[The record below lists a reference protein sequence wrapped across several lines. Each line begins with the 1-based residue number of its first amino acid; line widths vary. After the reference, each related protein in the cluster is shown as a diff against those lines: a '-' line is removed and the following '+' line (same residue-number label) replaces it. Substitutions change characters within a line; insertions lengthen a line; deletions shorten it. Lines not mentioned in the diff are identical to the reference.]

1 MEEGIF
7 EGLKVLDCASF
18 IAAPAAATVLSDFGA
33 EVIKIEPP
41 GSGDPY
47 RNLPNLP
54 GYPRS
59 QHNFA
64 WLLESRNK
72 RSLALDLTKPEGQAV
87 LHRLVAEADV
97 FITNFPPAVRGR
109 LGMTYAELAPLNER
123 LIYASFTGY
132 GEKGEEANK
141 PGFDSNAYWARS
153 GLMDLVRAD
162 TDTTP
167 ARSVAGMGDHPCAM
181 ALYGAIVTAL
191 YKRERTGKGSHVS
204 SNLMANGIWANGVLA
219 QAKLCGAKFGERR
232 PRERA
237 LNAVTNHYKCRDG
250 RWIIL
255 SLLNEER
262 QWPALARCLGREDF
276 ITDARFATK
285 PDRHARSLELIR
297 IFDEIFA
304 TRDLAEWRKMLDGNG
319 LVFGVVGIL
328 DDIPDDRQMIDNDV
342 LVPFEDD
349 TMLTVNSPIWV
360 DGSHEGHA
368 AASARTSASTA
379 TRCCARPAMTRPR
392 SRSCERRAR
401 WREARLA
408 HVRGAACD
416 RLDHAASLPTVETD
430 SRKMRQ
436 LLRHEATA
444 SDCGS
449 APSRRRQ
456 GR

>member
-1 MEEGIF
+1 MESGIF
-7 EGLKVLDCASF
+7 AGLKVLDCASF

-54 GYPRS
+54 GYPHS
-59 QHNFA
+59 EHNYA
-64 WLLESRNK
+64 WLLEARNK
-72 RSLALDLTKPEGQAV
+72 RSLALDLGKPEARAV

-97 FITNFPPAVRGR
+97 FITNFPPPVRERLAV
-109 LGMTYAELAPLNER
+109 TYAELAPLNER

-162 TDTTP
+162 EKTTP

-181 ALYGAIVTAL
+181 ALYSAIVTAL
-191 YKRERTGKGSHVS
+191 YKREKTGRGSLVR
-204 SNLMANGIWANGVLA
+204 SNLMANGVWASGVLA
-219 QAKLCGAKFGERR
+219 QAKLCGARFEERR

-262 QWPALARCLGREDF
+262 QWPVLTKCLGREDL
-276 ITDARFATK
+276 IADPRFVTK
-285 PDRHARSLELIR
+285 AERHARSLELIG
-297 IFDEIFA
+297 IFDQVFA
-304 TRDLAEWRKMLDGNG
+304 SKDLAQWRQILDGNG

-328 DDIPDDRQMIDNDV
+328 DDIPTDRQMIENDV
-342 LVPFEDD
+342 LVPFEGDGL
-349 TMLTVNSPIWV
+349 LTINSPIWI
-360 DGSHEGHA
+360 DGSDKQKPRHPPKIGQHSDEVLREVGFDA
-368 AASARTSASTA
+368 AEILSLRAS
-379 TRCCARPAMTRPR
+379 
-392 SRSCERRAR
+392 
-401 WREARLA
+401 
-408 HVRGAACD
+408 G
-416 RLDHAASLPTVETD
+416 TV
-430 SRKMRQ
+430 
-436 LLRHEATA
+436 
-444 SDCGS
+444 G
-449 APSRRRQ
+449 
-456 GR
+456 

>member
-1 MEEGIF
+1 MEKGIF

-33 EVIKIEPP
+33 DVIKIEPP

-54 GYPRS
+54 GYPVS

-64 WLLESRNK
+64 WMLEARNK
-72 RSLALDLTKPEGQAV
+72 RSLALDLSKPDGQAV
-87 LHRLVAEADV
+87 LHRLAADADV
-97 FITNFPPAVRGR
+97 FITNYPPAVRER
-109 LGMTYAELAPLNER
+109 LGITHAHLAPHNER

-162 TDTTP
+162 IHTTP
-167 ARSVAGMGDHPCAM
+167 ARSIAGMGDHPCAM
-181 ALYGAIVTAL
+181 AFYGAIVTAL

-204 SNLMANGIWANGVLA
+204 SNLMANGVWAASVLA

-237 LNAVTNHYKCRDG
+237 LNAVTNHYRCKDD

-255 SLLNEER
+255 SLLNEDR
-262 QWPALARCLGREDF
+262 QWPALARCLAREDL
-276 ITDARFATK
+276 ISDPRFATRA
-285 PDRHARSLELIR
+285 DRHARSLELIK

-304 TRDLAEWRKMLDGNG
+304 TRPLAEWRKLLDGNG

-328 DDIPDDRQMIDNDV
+328 DDIPTDRQMLDNEV
-342 LVPFEDD
+342 LVPFEND
-349 TMLTVNSPIWV
+349 TMLTINSPIWV
-360 DGSHEGHA
+360 SG
-368 AASARTSASTA
+368 ASKVPPRKAPGIGEHSDEILRQAGFDEASIRKLRTF
-379 TRCCARPAMTRPR
+379 
-392 SRSCERRAR
+392 
-401 WREARLA
+401 
-408 HVRGAACD
+408 G
-416 RLDHAASLPTVETD
+416 TV
-430 SRKMRQ
+430 
-436 LLRHEATA
+436 A
-444 SDCGS
+444 
-449 APSRRRQ
+449 
-456 GR
+456 

>member
-1 MEEGIF
+1 MVGSFGKLIPAHGTRISRGHGSDAKMDKGIF

-33 EVIKIEPP
+33 DVIKIEPP
-41 GSGDPY
+41 GMGDPY

-54 GYPRS
+54 GYPVS
-59 QHNFA
+59 EHNFA

-72 RSLALDLTKPEGQAV
+72 KSLALDLSKSEGQAV
-87 LHRLVAEADV
+87 LHRLAGEADV
-97 FITNFPPAVRGR
+97 FITNFPPVVREK
-109 LGMTYAELAPLNER
+109 LGITYDHLAPNNER

-162 TDTTP
+162 TNTTP

-191 YKRERTGKGSHVS
+191 YKRELTGKGSHVS
-204 SNLMANGIWANGVLA
+204 SNLMANGVWASGVLA

-237 LNAVTNHYKCRDG
+237 LNAVTNHYKCKDG

-262 QWPALARCLGREDF
+262 QWPTLARCMGREDL
-276 ITDARFATK
+276 IHDTRFATK
-285 PDRHARSLELIR
+285 PDRHARSIELIR

-304 TRDLAEWRKMLDGNG
+304 TRDLAEWRAILDGNG

-328 DDIPDDRQMIDNDV
+328 DDIPHDRQMLDNEV
-342 LVPFEDD
+342 LVPFEND
-349 TMLTVNSPIWV
+349 TMLTINSPIWV
-360 DGSHEGHA
+360 DGARKVQPRRPPAVGEHSDEILRQAGFDEA
-368 AASARTSASTA
+368 AIQQLRAS
-379 TRCCARPAMTRPR
+379 
-392 SRSCERRAR
+392 
-401 WREARLA
+401 
-408 HVRGAACD
+408 GAVA
-416 RLDHAASLPTVETD
+416 
-430 SRKMRQ
+430 
-436 LLRHEATA
+436 
-444 SDCGS
+444 
-449 APSRRRQ
+449 
-456 GR
+456 

>member
-1 MEEGIF
+1 MAIGKPTITGATMDSGIF

-33 EVIKIEPP
+33 DVIKIEPP

-54 GYPRS
+54 GYPVS
-59 QHNFA
+59 PHNYA

-72 RSLALDLTKPEGQAV
+72 KSLALDLGKPEGQQV
-87 LHRLVAEADV
+87 LRRLAGSADV
-97 FITNFPPAVRGR
+97 FITNFPPAVRQR
-109 LGMTYAELAPLNER
+109 LGITYDELAPLNER

-162 TDTTP
+162 LDTTP

-204 SNLMANGIWANGVLA
+204 SNLMANGIWASGVLA
-219 QAKLCGAKFGERR
+219 QAKLCGAKFQERR

-250 RWIIL
+250 RWLIL

-276 ITDARFATK
+276 VTDPRFATK
-285 PDRHARSLELIR
+285 ADRHARSLELIK

-304 TRDLAEWRKMLDGNG
+304 GKDLAEWRKILDGNG

-328 DDIPDDRQMIDNDV
+328 DDIPDDRQMLENDV
-342 LVPFEDD
+342 LVPFEGDG
-349 TMLTVNSPIWV
+349 MLTINSPIWV
-360 DGSHEGHA
+360 DGARKKPPRHPPQIGEHSDEVLRA
-368 AASARTSASTA
+368 AGYGEASIAQL
-379 TRCCARPAMTRPR
+379 
-392 SRSCERRAR
+392 RA
-401 WREARLA
+401 A
-408 HVRGAACD
+408 G
-416 RLDHAASLPTVETD
+416 TV
-430 SRKMRQ
+430 
-436 LLRHEATA
+436 A
-444 SDCGS
+444 
-449 APSRRRQ
+449 
-456 GR
+456 